1 MSYCKTLFHF
11 QHRSVIISALKNMTV
26 YSRGKSIVIFNYVQ
40 MIAIRHSTHKIP
52 TVACEYRTT
61 YDRILADAEWLNCQ
75 NRK

>member
-1 MSYCKTLFHF
+1 
-11 QHRSVIISALKNMTV
+11 MTV

-40 MIAIRHSTHKIP
+40 MIAIRHFTHKIP
-52 TVACEYRTT
+52 TVACGYRTT